1 MNRTSSARII
11 GEDGLQGTITDQFQ
25 ADDGTTYVLV
35 AFDSGEQVRIP
46 TSLLQAQPDGS
57 MFVALRRDNLRQHQS
72 ELTAQ
77 SDNYITIPVIAEEL
91 QVGKRVVE
99 TGRVRVRKVVHQREA
114 VVDEPLFRDDV
125 QVERVAINQ
134 QINMLPDVRRE
145 GDTVIIPVVEEILVV
160 EKRLVL
166 KEELHVTR
174 RRTTVRDQ
182 QTVPLL
188 SEELIVERLPPNDG
202 GDAHRE

>member
-1 MNRTSSARII
+1 MNRTSSARIV

-72 ELTAQ
+72 EQTAQ

>member
-1 MNRTSSARII
+1 MNRTFSARIV

>member
-1 MNRTSSARII
+1 MNRTFSARIV

-35 AFDSGEQVRIP
+35 AFDSGERVRIP

>member
-1 MNRTSSARII
+1 MNRTSSARIV